1 MKVKPMM
8 TWSASEK
15 KLRLF
20 RLILERGTVG
30 DGTGYSACFSVALV
44 RKMFVFKRIS
54 SDDARIVI
62 LGLSFHY
69 MRSYGGR
76 FA

>member
-30 DGTGYSACFSVALV
+30 DGTGYSSCFSVALV
-44 RKMFVFKRIS
+44 RKLFVFKRIS
-54 SDDARIVI
+54 SDDVRFVI